1 MRRSSRPDQG
11 RGRLDGTLG
20 EDLRRPIFLIGRRQA
35 MSRRLRRNYGWMFL
49 ILLAAWV
56 LKITSPKLQ
65 PGGAPAEFALSPF
78 EWLGNAAISPLPG
91 WLVAAV
97 VASVLPAGS
106 SRRRFAVTPGASSA
120 TAACT
125 CSATC
130 ATLLRP

>member
-1 MRRSSRPDQG
+1 
-11 RGRLDGTLG
+11 
-20 EDLRRPIFLIGRRQA
+20 

-78 EWLGNAAISPLPG
+78 EWLGNAAIGPLPG

-97 VASVLPAGS
+97 VAAFYGWIVQATFRRYAGGELGDGG
-106 SRRRFAVTPGASSA
+106 VHV
-120 TAACT
+120 
-125 CSATC
+125 
-130 ATLLRP
+130 